1 MHRDDLNY
9 FHQASARDQVAALL
23 DRVRLDP
30 AYRVSRLHRLE
41 SALHIGAALVIAA
54 VMVFSAWRTP

>member
-1 MHRDDLNY
+1 MQRDDLNY

-30 AYRVSRLHRLE
+30 AYRVSRFRQLE
-41 SALHIGAALVIAA
+41 RTLQIGAALVIAA